1 MTLRFPLS
9 IFNLSQR
16 PYFLFHIGNKNSY
29 GKKKLWILKPRSLF
43 LNFTSQILYFFFD
56 LTSLIW
62 ISLFFGVLDME
73 KKNKTCCFKKITVL
87 WKQCAFLVLK
97 SAKRRIPYT
106 CSIGYKSG
114 ESATHRWMRVLLW
127 VRTWERNSPQ
137 CSTRL
142 SHTFLKCLII
152 FW

>member
-1 MTLRFPLS
+1 MWLCVFQFQFS
-9 IFNLSQR
+9 IFHRDLIFSFTLEIKTVTER
-16 PYFLFHIGNKNSY
+16 
-29 GKKKLWILKPRSLF
+29 KKLWILKPRSF
-43 LNFTSQILYFFFD
+43 FFFTSQILYFFFD

-87 WKQCAFLVLK
+87 WKQCVFLVLE

-114 ESATHRWMRVLLW
+114 ESATHRRMRVLLW

-142 SHTFLKCLII
+142 SLTFLKCLII